1 MRSILFS
8 FLAVIIFLLPNTNF
22 SRAES
27 HKELLESFKN
37 IKIPNTDINFGKR
50 QSYPNQVPPIGPLMN
65 RSLANTYRLNAITKK
80 KQIFSIFLKIHL
92 LDCQALGATKL
103 PYLKSKL
110 DQVQNLIEVGNY
122 YLDIVPQLAIRYYKN
137 SSELSNKLRMNVNL
151 EECIDLR

>member
-1 MRSILFS
+1 MAMHHLC
-8 FLAVIIFLLPNTNF
+8 
-22 SRAES
+22 
-27 HKELLESFKN
+27 N
-37 IKIPNTDINFGKR
+37 IR
-50 QSYPNQVPPIGPLMN
+50 
-65 RSLANTYRLNAITKK
+65 R